1 MPHIKVESISDEVK
15 KYLER
20 SIFSGKLKPGE
31 QIKEQ
36 ELAENLGVSRP
47 PIREAFKILEA
58 EGLLIRRP
66 NRGVFVREID
76 KKDLWEIYTLK
87 IKLYGMGTELAF
99 ENITPALIKK
109 LEQVVERMKKCCIST
124 PLEIALYQR
133 LNEQFH
139 DMILEASGHERL
151 RRIVATLH
159 NQVKRFSARSLSK
172 PEHIKRSCHYHERIL
187 EAIKR
192 RDRHATVRLTEEHV
206 AEALNLLNTLMDDDW
221 KERDLSER
229 RASRAGG

>member
-1 MPHIKVESISDEVK
+1 MGQIKVESIADEVK

-36 ELAENLGVSRP
+36 DLAQSLGISRP

-58 EGLLIRRP
+58 EGLLVRRP
-66 NRGVFVREID
+66 NRGVFVREIE

-87 IKLYGMGTELAF
+87 IRLYAMGTELAF
-99 ENITPALIKK
+99 ENITPTLLKR
-109 LEQVVERMKKCCIST
+109 LEQVVERMEKCCEAT
-124 PLEIALYQR
+124 PPEIANYQR

-151 RRIVATLH
+151 RKIVATLH
-159 NQVKRFSARSLSK
+159 NQVKRFSSMSLSNQD
-172 PEHIKRSCHYHERIL
+172 HMTRSCKYHRMIL
-187 EAIKR
+187 DAIKR
-192 RDRHATVRLTEEHV
+192 GDREAAVQLTEEHV
-206 AEALNLLNTLMDDDW
+206 LQALEMLTTILDHENQGIQLP
-221 KERDLSER
+221 K
-229 RASRAGG
+229 SRLT

>member
-1 MPHIKVESISDEVK
+1 MAHIKVESISDEVK

-36 ELAENLGVSRP
+36 ELAQNLGVSRP
-47 PIREAFKILEA
+47 PIREAFKVLEA
-58 EGLLIRRP
+58 EGLLVRRP
-66 NRGVFVREID
+66 HKGVFVREID

-99 ENITPALIKK
+99 ENIDPPLVKK
-109 LEQVVERMKKCCIST
+109 LEQVVERMDRCCASD
-124 PLEIALYQR
+124 PPEIALYQR

-151 RRIVATLH
+151 RKIVATLH

-172 PEHIKRSCHYHERIL
+172 PEHIKRSCHYHRKIL

-192 RDRHATVRLTEEHV
+192 GHKRATVQLTEEHV
-206 AEALNLLNTLMDDDW
+206 AEALKLLNSLMDKNW
-221 KERDLSER
+221 KK
-229 RASRAGG
+229 GNVKV